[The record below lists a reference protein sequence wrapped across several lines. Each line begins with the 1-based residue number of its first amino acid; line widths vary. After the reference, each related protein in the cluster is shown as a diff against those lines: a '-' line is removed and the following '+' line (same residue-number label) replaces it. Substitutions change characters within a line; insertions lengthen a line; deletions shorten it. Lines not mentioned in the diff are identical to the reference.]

1 MCKTYGYCRI
11 SRKEQNIDR
20 QERNIKA
27 LYPDAIIIKEAYTG
41 TKVEGRKEFE
51 KLIAKADSSTRI
63 VFDSVSRMSRNAE
76 EGFQLY
82 KELFARGVELVF
94 LKEPQIDTET
104 YKSSM
109 ERQVSTAIDSG
120 DFATNELI
128 TAITEAI
135 NRYTMRLAERQIFL
149 AFQQAEKEVEDL
161 HQRTKE
167 GIETARLA
175 GKQIGAVAGRKLN
188 VKKSITAK
196 EQILKYSKDFNGTLT
211 DIEVMKLIGI
221 ANNTY
226 YKYKRELKETL
237 NND

>member
-27 LYPDAIIIKEAYTG
+27 LYPDAVIIKEAYTG

-120 DFATNELI
+120 DSATNELI
-128 TAITEAI
+128 TAITDAI
-135 NRYTMRLAERQIFL
+135 NHYTMRLAERQIFL

-188 VKKSITAK
+188 IKKSITAK
-196 EQILKYSKDFNGTLT
+196 EQILKYSKDFGGTLT
-211 DIEVMKLIGI
+211 DIEAMKLIGI
-221 ANNTY
+221 TNNTY
-226 YKYKRELKETL
+226 YKYKRELKKQPE
-237 NND
+237 N

>member
-120 DFATNELI
+120 DSATNELI

-211 DIEVMKLIGI
+211 DIEVMKLVGI